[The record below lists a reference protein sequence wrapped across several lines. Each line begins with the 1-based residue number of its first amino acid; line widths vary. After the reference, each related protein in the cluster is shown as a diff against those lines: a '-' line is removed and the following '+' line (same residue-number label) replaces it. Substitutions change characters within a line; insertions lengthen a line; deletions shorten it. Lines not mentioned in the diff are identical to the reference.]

1 MLPNNASQHL
11 FNLYSQV
18 TDHKTLTSHGETYI
32 VVQKMEQ
39 RWLALYVQNFRLPNS
54 TYLFQ
59 NSQGGQCSKVSREIK
74 LQIKEVTGLQ
84 NNVTTTNIRH
94 TTVSKASEGNLKIE
108 TA

>member
-32 VVQKMEQ
+32 VVQEMEQ
-39 RWLALYVQNFRLPNS
+39 RWLALYVQNFRLPTS

-59 NSQGGQCSKVSREIK
+59 NSQGGQCSKASREIK
-74 LQIKEVTGLQ
+74 LQIKEVTGRQ